1 MIKYYRSFLLFGGD
15 SIYNKHLE
23 TFIQVAD
30 LGSFSKAA
38 ETLYISSTAVIK
50 QINLLEQELN
60 LQLFERTRRG
70 IILTKAGRSIYS
82 DAKYLIQYSKDSLTR
97 ANNAM
102 QSEEKIIKIGSSLI
116 TPTQFILKLWPKIKD
131 YCPDIKF
138 QIVPFENTPENA
150 REILANLGTNI
161 DIVSGW
167 FDEKFLDYRGCKALK
182 LEDEPINCA
191 LSINHRLAFNKKL
204 SISDLYGENI
214 MLIKRGWNSYTDT
227 IRDFL
232 WSEHPQINIIDISF
246 FNVDVFNQ
254 CESSNDILIGFGK
267 WENVHPLLRI
277 VPIEWNYTIPFGI
290 LHAYSPSPSVL
301 EFLEAVSKVY
311 DL

>member
-1 MIKYYRSFLLFGGD
+1 M
-15 SIYNKHLE
+15 YNKHLE
-23 TFIQVAD
+23 TFICVAD

-38 ETLYISSTAVIK
+38 DKLYISSTAVIK

-60 LQLFERTRRG
+60 LQLFDRTHRG
-70 IILTKAGRSIYS
+70 ISLTKAGRSIYG

-102 QSEEKIIKIGSSLI
+102 QGEEKIIKIGSSLM
-116 TPTQFILKLWPKIKD
+116 TPSQFILELWPKVKEQ
-131 YCPDIKF
+131 CPDIKF

-150 REILANLGTNI
+150 REILSNLGKNI

-167 FDEKFLDYRGCKALK
+167 FDEGFLGNRGCQALK
-182 LEDEPINCA
+182 LEDEPISCA
-191 LSINHRLAFNKKL
+191 LSINHKLAFNEKIK
-204 SISDLYGENI
+204 ISDLYGENV
-214 MLIKRGWNSYTDT
+214 MLIRRGWNKHTDA
-227 IRDFL
+227 IRDEL
-232 WSEHPQINIIDISF
+232 WPEHTQINIIDVPF

-277 VPIEWNYTIPFGI
+277 VPIEWDYTIPFGI
-290 LHAYSPSPSVL
+290 LHSPTPSEPVS
-301 EFLEAVSKVY
+301 EFLKAVTKIFNK
-311 DL
+311 